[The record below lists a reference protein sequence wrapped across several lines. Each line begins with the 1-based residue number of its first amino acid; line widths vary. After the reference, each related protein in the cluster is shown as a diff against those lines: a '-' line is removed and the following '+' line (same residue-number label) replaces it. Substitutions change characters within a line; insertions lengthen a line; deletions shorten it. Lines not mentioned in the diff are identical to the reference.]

1 MTHLQKYFDAFDVF
15 DSLFLSK
22 NNYTPIKPKEEY
34 KFKVPGFGKEDLTA
48 KITSDG
54 YLYIKGDNGE
64 DTFEKYLQIPGLHAE
79 SKINIKCDKGILKIK
94 LPKNETKEI
103 TIH

>member
-1 MTHLQKYFDAFDVF
+1 MTNLQKTYDIFDMLDT
-15 DSLFLSK
+15 LFLP
-22 NNYTPIKPKEEY
+22 NNRMHYKSKEEY

-54 YLYIKGDNGE
+54 SLYIKGDNGE
-64 DTFEKYLQIPGLHAE
+64 DTFEKYLHIPGLHAD

-103 TIH
+103 TIN